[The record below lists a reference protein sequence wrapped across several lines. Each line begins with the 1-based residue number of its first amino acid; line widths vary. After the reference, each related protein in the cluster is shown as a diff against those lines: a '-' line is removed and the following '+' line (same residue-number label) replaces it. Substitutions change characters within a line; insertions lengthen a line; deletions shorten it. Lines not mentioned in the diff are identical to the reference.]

1 MKVKFKVV
9 KKHDSAIQNNLQIKD
24 NSDKIN
30 NEILMDLD

>member
-24 NSDKIN
+24 NSAKN
-30 NEILMDLD
+30 HNEIFMDLD